1 MSVATPPATAAAAGT
16 KMVTLTI
23 DGRSVSVPERTTVYD
38 AARSVG
44 INVPALC
51 HKEDLRQVGVCRV
64 CCVEVADNGGGRA
77 DRVFAASCC
86 REVANNMVVKTDS
99 PRVESSRKT
108 LIELLLAEHP
118 KPCRRHEETH
128 NCELELLG
136 EKYGLR
142 EPIYTPRAYTK
153 GTDFSNPSIAIDHS
167 ACILCDRC
175 VRACTEVAGNDVIG
189 RMGKGSRASI
199 SFDNNK
205 PMGSSSCVNCGW
217 CMISCPTGAITYS
230 GGQAPTMTDESG
242 APYTGVMTAEEMKQ
256 HPLFKGVAVEFL
268 RRSEGGVVLRQLNK
282 GEVLCRQGTF
292 GSTAY
297 HIQQGSVDVFI
308 ETDLGHVRTKRDG
321 GGFFKRMTSLLMPRE
336 KDERKEEGTKRYIP
350 IDTSSTDLDYEKR
363 IARVGPGELIGEAAC
378 MNYQP
383 RSATVVAAEDG
394 TIVLEMLRNVL
405 DILRRQRDFRRGM
418 EEKYRERALENHM
431 RSVKEFR
438 DLPTEF
444 VDYLRQRVQLI
455 NYNPGET
462 ICRQGDEADAFYLVR
477 MGHVKV
483 VESYADGQSMVM
495 TYLSRGQYFGEIGLL
510 YGGVRTAT
518 CSALDHVECVRI
530 GKAEFREMM
539 ERHPHIRDRLRAE
552 ADARLESNRERVRSL
567 GTISLPQYIEQGLYE
582 AQSLLILDLEKCTRC
597 DECVRACAQAH
608 DGVTRLVRE
617 GLRYDKY
624 LVTTSCR
631 SCRDPLCMVG
641 CPVGSIR
648 RKNDLQI
655 IIEDHCIGCGRCA
668 EQCPYGNI
676 NMHPFETKFTD
687 IQTGE
692 KKTREGLKAAVCDL
706 CDDQCLD
713 EHETPSCVYACPH
726 DAAHRVDG
734 QSFFDSQLLGLRTAE
749 GKRGR

>member
-1 MSVATPPATAAAAGT
+1 MTSAAPASSPAKT
-16 KMVTLTI
+16 VTLKI
-23 DGRSVSVPERTTVYD
+23 DGKSVTVPEKTTIYD
-38 AARSVG
+38 AAKSVG
-44 INVPALC
+44 VNVPVLC

-64 CCVEVADNGGGRA
+64 CCVEVADNGSGRP
-77 DRVFAASCC
+77 DRLFAAACC
-86 REVANNMVVKTDS
+86 REVSDKMVVNTAS
-99 PRVESSRKT
+99 PKVEKARKT
-108 LIELLLAEHP
+108 LLELLLSEHP
-118 KPCRRHEETH
+118 EPCRRHEETH

-142 EPIYTPRAYTK
+142 EPVYTPRAFTK

-189 RMGKGSRASI
+189 RMGKGSLASI

-230 GGQAPTMTDESG
+230 GGKSPVMTDPSG
-242 APYTGVMTAEEMKQ
+242 KPLTGVLSAEELKG
-256 HPLFKGVAVEFL
+256 HNLFSGIAIEFL
-268 RRSEGGVVLRQLNK
+268 RRSEGSVVLRQFNK
-282 GEVLCRQGTF
+282 GEVICRQGEF

-297 HIQQGSVDVFI
+297 YIESGAVNIFI
-308 ETDLGHVRTKRDG
+308 ETDFGHVRTKKQRG
-321 GGFFKRMTSLLMPRE
+321 GIFKRMTSLLLPRE
-336 KDERKEEGTKRYIP
+336 EDTRDEESTKRYIP
-350 IDTSSTDLDYEKR
+350 IDTSTTDLDYNKP
-363 IARVGPGELIGEAAC
+363 IAKVGAGELIGEAAC

-394 TIVLEMLRNVL
+394 VIVMEMLRNVL
-405 DILRRQRDFRRGM
+405 DILRRNRQFRKEM
-418 EEKYRERALENHM
+418 EEKYRQRALENHLK
-431 RSVKEFR
+431 SVKEFR
-438 DLPTEF
+438 DLPVDF
-444 VDYLRQRVQLI
+444 VDYLRSRVQLI
-455 NYNPGET
+455 TYNPGDI
-462 ICRQGDEADAFYLVR
+462 ICRQGDPADAFYLVR

-483 VESYADGQSMVM
+483 MESYADGQSMVM

-510 YGGVRTAT
+510 YGGVRTAS

-530 GKAEFREMM
+530 AQGEFDEMM
-539 ERHPHIRDRLRAE
+539 SRFPAIKERLTAE
-552 ADARLESNRERVRSL
+552 ADARLRSNRDRVRSL

-655 IIEDHCIGCGRCA
+655 LIEDHCIGCGRCA

-676 NMHPFETKFTD
+676 NMHPFEAKFTD
-687 IQTGE
+687 LITGE
-692 KKTREGLKAAVCDL
+692 KKVRQGLKAAVCDL

-713 EHETPSCVYACPH
+713 EHEVPSCVYACPH

-734 QSFFDSQLLGLRTAE
+734 QSFFDKQLIGAQIAA
-749 GKRGR
+749 GKGGN